1 MHVPSTPLGGSQPHG
16 TNLGGEEV
24 LPGLV
29 KLCKDQLQ
37 LKHMLFFRSDLAGS
51 RQDRYQL
58 VLGIG

>member
-37 LKHMLFFRSDLAGS
+37 LKHMLFCCNVLEGS
-51 RQDRYQL
+51 KQDRYQL